1 MEKVNIVKSNS
12 DTNRRGGVLQ
22 RAFGLAALS
31 LVLLVPFLTAQGPT
45 TGSINGIVTDVTGAV
60 VADAVVT
67 ATSPS
72 LVVPQS
78 TLTSGQGSY
87 RFPSLPPGTYSVTVK
102 AVGFAIASRT
112 GIVINAGFS
121 GTVDVV
127 IAVAGQTQTVAVL
140 AEAPLLDTEN
150 TRVQDTFSSQQLK
163 DIPTARD
170 MWILIGIAPD
180 FSFNRFDVGGSTA
193 GTQTGYTSYGYG
205 GRQATQ

>member
-45 TGSINGIVTDVTGAV
+45 TGSINGIVTDITGAI
-60 VADAVVT
+60 VANAAVT

-78 TLTSGQGSY
+78 TLTSSQGSY
-87 RFPSLPPGTYSVTVK
+87 RFPSLPPGTYSVSVK
-102 AVGFAIASRT
+102 AVGFPVASRD
-112 GIVINAGFS
+112 GIAISAGFS

-140 AEAPLLDTEN
+140 AEAPVLDTEN
-150 TRVQDTFSSQQLK
+150 TRVQDTFNSQQLK
-163 DIPTARD
+163 DIPTSRD
-170 MWILIGIAPD
+170 MWSLIGIAPG
-180 FSFNRFDVGGSTA
+180 FSLNRFDVGGSTT
-193 GTQTGYTSYGYG
+193 GTQTRYPSSAFG
-205 GRQATQ
+205 GH